1 MAKIKICGLRR
12 VEDIEMVNT
21 YKPDYGG
28 FIIDF
33 PKSFRSL
40 DIEEVEKLTKQ
51 LDPDIIS
58 VGVFVNED
66 NEVIRDLLTRKVIQM
81 AQLHGQETEADI
93 QYLKS
98 FGPIIKAFEIHN
110 EEDLEKAAQ
119 SSADYVL
126 LDSGKG
132 SGQTFNWQMI
142 QAIDRAFFLAGGL
155 DETNIEQAIQ
165 TVHPYAIDISS
176 GVETNRVKDANKIRM
191 CVQKG
196 RKL

>member
-66 NEVIRDLLTRKVIQM
+66 NEVIRDLLTRKVI
-81 AQLHGQETEADI
+81 
-93 QYLKS
+93 
-98 FGPIIKAFEIHN
+98 
-110 EEDLEKAAQ
+110 
-119 SSADYVL
+119 
-126 LDSGKG
+126 
-132 SGQTFNWQMI
+132 
-142 QAIDRAFFLAGGL
+142 
-155 DETNIEQAIQ
+155 
-165 TVHPYAIDISS
+165 
-176 GVETNRVKDANKIRM
+176 
-191 CVQKG
+191 
-196 RKL
+196 